1 MKFSHLIRRTVT
13 SINNQPLTHSDMA
26 VVEHLLLPDELSL
39 WVRLQ
44 PRDQRHSLVVLERFD
59 KILPLALATERRAA
73 LLHDLGKCE
82 SSLGVLGRIV
92 ATIVGPRTGIF
103 RQYLAHE
110 EIGIQLL
117 SSISDPRTLQ
127 VLRMDDDDA
136 VGVALRR
143 ADEV

>member
-1 MKFSHLIRRTVT
+1 MKFAHLIRRTFT
-13 SINNQPLTHSDMA
+13 SIHNQPLTHSDMA
-26 VVEHLLLPDELSL
+26 VAQDLLLPDELNL

-59 KILPLALATERRAA
+59 NILPLARATERRAA

-82 SSLGVLGRIV
+82 SSLGVLGRIL
-92 ATIVGPRTGIF
+92 ATIVGPRTDSF
-103 RQYLAHE
+103 RRYLAHE

-117 SSISDPRTLQ
+117 TSISDPRTLQ